1 MLMSGITG
9 AHFINVHDAA
19 DILNYVCSSLRILSV
34 TCNLLFFSPLRTVRT
49 MYDDDYVCTI
59 TYTCTVCMILIL
71 TTTRSQQQAGWKCLC
86 PGVHVRM
93 NAYAEMDDSPKTQR
107 FQLHVLDG
115 WCGGIIIASLQ
126 QTQTTLIAAVKWCK
140 IRCHQQ
146 WLHCVSMTNTTLCTK
161 QSRCLLDCRMPSMN
175 SWRVILPSWSRS
187 CLRKKSITRDLLSF
201 IQRM

>member
-93 NAYAEMDDSPKTQR
+93 NAYMQRWMTTQK
-107 FQLHVLDG
+107 HNASSSMY
-115 WCGGIIIASLQ
+115 WMGGVEA
-126 QTQTTLIAAVKWCK
+126 
-140 IRCHQQ
+140 
-146 WLHCVSMTNTTLCTK
+146 
-161 QSRCLLDCRMPSMN
+161 
-175 SWRVILPSWSRS
+175 
-187 CLRKKSITRDLLSF
+187 
-201 IQRM
+201 